1 MSAHGKH
8 RRFFQILVIPD
19 DKDEPKAYS
28 VPVGRIKFYKIIA
41 VVLAVHLILGIVSYY
56 QFFHL
61 TVRNRRLLA
70 INQELEQNNN
80 EIFQLQD
87 KLNDLE
93 SSFSK
98 IRIPLGL
105 DERDLETIPNETDNA
120 VMSYLPNV
128 DSVPVR
134 TANVTDEGAIREQVG
149 FLESSKSII
158 HNIEKSTPTYL
169 PVEGVLTQDYM
180 TEDFS
185 LDPTSGHFAVDIAAE
200 SGTPVKASADGVVL
214 FAGWTD
220 DLGNLLIILHGN
232 GFYTVYGHNQQ
243 ILQKRNAFVKKGQVI
258 ALVGNSGKSS
268 APHLHFEIWKEG
280 VPLDPK
286 KYILAFQGF

>member
-1 MSAHGKH
+1 MATHGKH

-41 VVLAVHLILGIVSYY
+41 VVLVVHLILGFVSYY

-61 TVRNRRLLA
+61 TVRNRQLLA
-70 INQELEQNNN
+70 INRELEQNNN
-80 EIFQLQD
+80 NIFQLQE
-87 KLNDLE
+87 KFNELE
-93 SSFSK
+93 SSLSK
-98 IRIPLGL
+98 IRKPLGL
-105 DERDLETIPNETDNA
+105 DERNLETMPSETDNS
-120 VMSYLPNV
+120 VMSYVPSV
-128 DSVPVR
+128 DPVFER
-134 TANVTDEGAIREQVG
+134 TVHVADEGAIRAQVG
-149 FLESSKSII
+149 FLARSKSIV

-180 TEDFS
+180 TEDFDV
-185 LDPTSGHFAVDIAAE
+185 DPSSGHFAVDIAAE

-214 FAGWTD
+214 FAGWAQ
-220 DLGNLLIILHGN
+220 DLGNLIIILHGN

-286 KYILAFQGF
+286 KYILAFQGL